1 MRPFLALVLISGL
14 MHPHIGTEFSEQ
26 LSDMFERVPLRVRH
40 IPSRCGSKKDRG
52 RRGGEANLQRLPQRV
67 AIWLRH
73 MIAGRQATYLIDALD
88 VPELA
93 RLGELLSSGGTTKL
107 IHYASFEREVLGRY
121 GFTVE
126 SIVDTRNVSRRVRGT
141 KYSGT
146 QIRRRITAA
155 AAGPTKLARRAGG
168 AGRGGKY
175 VAKLLSGGTKDGH
188 SLRELYARELGME
201 LDEREQAGDWSR
213 RPLTETQVA
222 YAALDAKVLL
232 RLHEHFE
239 RAGAPRRDKAQT

>member
-1 MRPFLALVLISGL
+1 MGSRSSPSSTRAMFPVAFVALSTL
-14 MHPHIGTEFSEQ
+14 
-26 LSDMFERVPLRVRH
+26 
-40 IPSRCGSKKDRG
+40 
-52 RRGGEANLQRLPQRV
+52 
-67 AIWLRH
+67 
-73 MIAGRQATYLIDALD
+73 
-88 VPELA
+88 
-93 RLGELLSSGGTTKL
+93 
-107 IHYASFEREVLGRY
+107 
-121 GFTVE
+121 
-126 SIVDTRNVSRRVRGT
+126 
-141 KYSGT
+141 
-146 QIRRRITAA
+146 
-155 AAGPTKLARRAGG
+155 G